1 MTGLQLAIL
10 SGAVFAA
17 GLVVIAG
24 RLVPA
29 PPRLHDVVARLRP
42 VAIEVSTPTQA
53 DTESRVGSWA
63 ERHLP
68 SFVWGTPPDHDL
80 RILERSRASYYGSK
94 LMTAGIGVLI
104 GPLLSLI
111 ALAVGMDVPILMPV
125 AGSLG
130 LAAVMWFMP
139 NAELGDKARVA
150 RLEFSYALGAYV
162 EMVALE
168 RLGGATVPAALQR
181 ASEVGDS
188 WPFKRIGATLRRT
201 QYTGRSPWDAL
212 AELGRELAL
221 PDLVD
226 LADIMRLAG
235 ADGTQVYDSLRA
247 RARAMRHQLLSA
259 QVSRANAASER
270 IAVPVGLLV
279 FVLAMI
285 LVTPAFLRLM

>member
-10 SGAVFAA
+10 SGAVFAT

-29 PPRLHDVVARLRP
+29 PPRLLDVVARLRP
-42 VAIEVSTPTQA
+42 VAIEVSAPRQT
-53 DTESRVGSWA
+53 DTESRLGSWA

-68 SFVWGTPPDHDL
+68 GFIWGTPPDRDL

-94 LMTAGIGVLI
+94 LITASLGLLI
-104 GPLLSLI
+104 GPLLGLF
-111 ALAVGMDVPILMPV
+111 AVMMGIEVPLLMPV

-130 LAAVMWFMP
+130 LAVVMWFMP
-139 NAELGDKARVA
+139 NAELADKARTA

-168 RLGGATVPAALQR
+168 RLGGSTVPAALQR
-181 ASEVGDS
+181 AAEVGDS
-188 WPFKRIGATLRRT
+188 WPFERIGITLRRT

-212 AELGRELAL
+212 ADLGRELAL

-259 QVSRANAASER
+259 QVSRANSASER

-285 LVTPAFLRLM
+285 LITPAFLRLM